1 MNYGKL
7 ATCLASVS
15 ALGLLAACDGTGDQ
29 VKQEDASHSSMV
41 MQSDADLGMTLPE
54 GYVAT
59 IYADNLGFARHITT
73 RDDGAVYVALRRAH
87 EDKGIVALRDNDG
100 DGHADDVQYFG
111 DVIGTG
117 IEVRGDYLYFGT
129 DTAVVRFKFN
139 GDELIPSGA
148 METVVSGFPE
158 QRQHA
163 VKPFTFDDDGNIY
176 VNVGADANACQ
187 QEMRT
192 AGSPGM
198 MPCPILDVGAGIWK
212 FNADATDQVFDGS
225 ARYATGI
232 RNAVAL
238 DWNHSQNALYFA
250 QHGRDQLSAFWP
262 DYYTDEDSAE
272 LPAEEFHRAA
282 QGSNH
287 GWPYTYW
294 DHKQGARMQGPEYG
308 GDGKM
313 LAEGDFATP
322 VGVTG
327 GHWAP
332 NDLIFVEG
340 DGLGSHMKGAAL
352 IAFHGSWNRAPLP
365 QEGYK
370 IVAFPMNDD
379 GSAGEM
385 SVFSDGYKGVDVL
398 ANPRQARFRPMGLA
412 QARDG
417 ALFIADS
424 MKGRVWRV
432 QYVGK

>member
-238 DWNHSQNALYFA
+238 DWNHSQNALS
-250 QHGRDQLSAFWP
+250 GRIIRQTKTVPNCLRKSSTAP
-262 DYYTDEDSAE
+262 
-272 LPAEEFHRAA
+272 
-282 QGSNH
+282 
-287 GWPYTYW
+287 
-294 DHKQGARMQGPEYG
+294 HK
-308 GDGKM
+308 
-313 LAEGDFATP
+313 
-322 VGVTG
+322 
-327 GHWAP
+327 AP
-332 NDLIFVEG
+332 TMAGLIPIG
-340 DGLGSHMKGAAL
+340 
-352 IAFHGSWNRAPLP
+352 IINRAHGCRARNMAGTVKCWQRGILRPPL
-365 QEGYK
+365 
-370 IVAFPMNDD
+370 V
-379 GSAGEM
+379 S
-385 SVFSDGYKGVDVL
+385 L
-398 ANPRQARFRPMGLA
+398 AAIGHQMT
-412 QARDG
+412 
-417 ALFIADS
+417 
-424 MKGRVWRV
+424 
-432 QYVGK
+432 